1 MPRDALLDEWFADT
15 YGYTPQEVAEMPLEA
30 YQWYPV
36 IRRAHNEAAGDQA
49 AAGAADA
56 GVSA

>member
-1 MPRDALLDEWFADT
+1 MPSDALLDEWFADT

-36 IRRAHNEAAGDQA
+36 IRRAVGEAAQIRQRQA
-49 AAGAADA
+49 QRMRG
-56 GVSA
+56 

>member
-15 YGYTPQEVAEMPLEA
+15 YGFTPREVADMPLEA

-36 IRRAHNEAAGDQA
+36 IRRAHNEVTAMRQRQDQRMR
-49 AAGAADA
+49 G
-56 GVSA
+56 

>member
-15 YGYTPQEVAEMPLEA
+15 YGFTPAEVAEMPLEA

-36 IRRAHNEAAGDQA
+36 IRRAHNEAAAMRQRQA
-49 AAGAADA
+49 QRMRG
-56 GVSA
+56 

>member
-1 MPRDALLDEWFADT
+1 MPSDALLDEWFADT

-36 IRRAHNEAAGDQA
+36 IR
-49 AAGAADA
+49 
-56 GVSA
+56 